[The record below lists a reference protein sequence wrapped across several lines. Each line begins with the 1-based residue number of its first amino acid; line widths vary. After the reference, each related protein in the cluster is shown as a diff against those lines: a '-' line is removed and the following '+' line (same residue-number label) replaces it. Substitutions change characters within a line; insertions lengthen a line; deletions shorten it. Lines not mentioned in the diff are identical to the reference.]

1 MRIYPRETTQLWRDP
16 HEGGKLSLQRCISLL
31 SAVTLSVAFAKNAW
45 MYELDFMQYVGYAL
59 GMAFSA
65 SPALAGKFLAL
76 KFGPGAAP
84 EEEKK

>member
-16 HEGGKLSLQRCISLL
+16 HEGGKLSLQRIISLMA
-31 SAVTLSVAFAKNAW
+31 AVTLSVAFAKNAW
-45 MYELDFMQYVGYAL
+45 MFELSFMQYIGYAL

-65 SPALAGKFLAL
+65 SPALAGKFIAL
-76 KFGPGAAP
+76 KFGTGAAQ